1 MGNIK
6 PLMVHLVWGHDF
18 IFYIEEKVRS
28 LKVGVEC
35 IISVKGSVLCTSL
48 NTSEM
53 IRKILG
59 SSFTN
64 SLYQCKLSFGINI
77 VLSGFTKDA

>member
-1 MGNIK
+1 MGNIT

-28 LKVGVEC
+28 LKVGLEC
-35 IISVKGSVLCTSL
+35 VISVQASVLCTSL

-53 IRKILG
+53 IRKIPG
-59 SSFTN
+59 ASFTN
-64 SLYQCKLSFGINI
+64 SLCQRKI